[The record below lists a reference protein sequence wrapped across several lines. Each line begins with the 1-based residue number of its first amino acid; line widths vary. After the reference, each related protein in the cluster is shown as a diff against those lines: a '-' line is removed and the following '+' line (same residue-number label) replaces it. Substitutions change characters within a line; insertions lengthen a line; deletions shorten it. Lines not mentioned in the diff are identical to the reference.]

1 MQKKFK
7 KYLARLI
14 EYSFYV
20 FVFSFLWQ
28 TKLILRPASSNF
40 NEISLYFSHFLLL
53 LILIEF
59 FVYKLRFRGE
69 EEPVSPLW
77 LTLAGL
83 ELGILFSFF
92 FASDQWLSFYFYVLF
107 LSGIALFYL
116 LREGHAAYD
125 CDDPGVDK
133 VKIIYSFLA
142 SLFLQATLGIYQF
155 LTQHAPANKYLGLA
169 LHDPNTL
176 GTSVV
181 EAVSGRWLRAYGGF
195 DHPNIFGGVLAVAL
209 VISAYL
215 LASRKVI
222 RRKSD
227 VVESLSLFIFH
238 FVALFA
244 LFFSFSRAAW
254 LATIVGWLVLCVV
267 LALKRDAWIFGRFL
281 VLMFF
286 SAVMVLIVVI
296 PYQDLC
302 RVRIEATSR
311 LENKSVTERL
321 SYVQEAKE
329 LWSQN
334 WVTGVGVGNYLLAL
348 EKKASVKKA
357 AWDYQPVHNVFLL
370 LGAESGIFTVLFF
383 VSFLFIL
390 ITKNRREV
398 FAPALFAT
406 ILVLMLFDH
415 WLISLPFGIIFLFL
429 ILGLL

>member
-20 FVFSFLWQ
+20 FVFSLLWQ
-28 TKLILRPASSNF
+28 TKLILRPASANF
-40 NEISLYFSHFLLL
+40 NEISLYLSHFLLL
-53 LILIEF
+53 LILIAF

-69 EEPVSPLW
+69 EEKVSALW

-83 ELGILFSFF
+83 ELGVLFSFF
-92 FASDQWLSFYFYVLF
+92 FAHDQWLSFYFYILF

-116 LREGHAAYD
+116 LREGHSVYD
-125 CDDPGVDK
+125 CDDPCVNK
-133 VKIIYSFLA
+133 VKILYIFLA
-142 SLFLQATLGIYQF
+142 SLFLQASLGIYQF
-155 LTQHAPANKYLGLA
+155 LTQYAPANKYLGLA
-169 LHDPNTL
+169 FHDPNIL

-181 EAVSGRWLRAYGGF
+181 EAASGRWLRAYGGF
-195 DHPNIFGGVLAVAL
+195 DHPNILGGVLAIAL

-215 LASRKVI
+215 LSSRKVI

-227 VVESLSLFIFH
+227 VVESLSLFVFH

-254 LATIVGWLVLCVV
+254 LATIVGWIVLCIV
-267 LALKRDAWIFGRFL
+267 LVIKRDTWIIGRFL

-286 SAVMVLIVVI
+286 SAVMILIVAI

-302 RVRIEATSR
+302 RVRIEAASR

-321 SYVQEAKE
+321 SYVREAEE

-348 EKKASVKKA
+348 EQRDTVKKA
-357 AWDYQPVHNVFLL
+357 AWAYQPVHNTFLL
-370 LGAESGIFTVLFF
+370 LGAESGIFTLLFF
-383 VSFLFIL
+383 ISFLFIL

-406 ILVLMLFDH
+406 VLVLMLFDH
-415 WLISLPFGIIFLFL
+415 WLLSLPFGIIFLFL

>member
-1 MQKKFK
+1 
-7 KYLARLI
+7 
-14 EYSFYV
+14 
-20 FVFSFLWQ
+20 
-28 TKLILRPASSNF
+28 
-40 NEISLYFSHFLLL
+40 
-53 LILIEF
+53 
-59 FVYKLRFRGE
+59 
-69 EEPVSPLW
+69 
-77 LTLAGL
+77 
-83 ELGILFSFF
+83 
-92 FASDQWLSFYFYVLF
+92 
-107 LSGIALFYL
+107 
-116 LREGHAAYD
+116 
-125 CDDPGVDK
+125 
-133 VKIIYSFLA
+133 
-142 SLFLQATLGIYQF
+142 
-155 LTQHAPANKYLGLA
+155 
-169 LHDPNTL
+169 
-176 GTSVV
+176 
-181 EAVSGRWLRAYGGF
+181 
-195 DHPNIFGGVLAVAL
+195 
-209 VISAYL
+209 
-215 LASRKVI
+215 
-222 RRKSD
+222 
-227 VVESLSLFIFH
+227 
-238 FVALFA
+238 LFA

>member
-1 MQKKFK
+1 
-7 KYLARLI
+7 
-14 EYSFYV
+14 
-20 FVFSFLWQ
+20 
-28 TKLILRPASSNF
+28 
-40 NEISLYFSHFLLL
+40 
-53 LILIEF
+53 
-59 FVYKLRFRGE
+59 
-69 EEPVSPLW
+69 
-77 LTLAGL
+77 
-83 ELGILFSFF
+83 
-92 FASDQWLSFYFYVLF
+92 
-107 LSGIALFYL
+107 
-116 LREGHAAYD
+116 
-125 CDDPGVDK
+125 
-133 VKIIYSFLA
+133 LA